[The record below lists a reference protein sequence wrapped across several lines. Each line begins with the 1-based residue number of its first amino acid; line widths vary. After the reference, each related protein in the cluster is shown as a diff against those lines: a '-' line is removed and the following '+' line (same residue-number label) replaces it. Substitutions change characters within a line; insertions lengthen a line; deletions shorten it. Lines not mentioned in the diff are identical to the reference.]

1 MLLLGTSGCDN
12 AFSAAAFV
20 RECATQQG
28 MGVGGKGSMEVAKG
42 MARGLRV

>member
-20 RECATQQG
+20 RECATQQAW
-28 MGVGGKGSMEVAKG
+28 VWE
-42 MARGLRV
+42 AREAWK